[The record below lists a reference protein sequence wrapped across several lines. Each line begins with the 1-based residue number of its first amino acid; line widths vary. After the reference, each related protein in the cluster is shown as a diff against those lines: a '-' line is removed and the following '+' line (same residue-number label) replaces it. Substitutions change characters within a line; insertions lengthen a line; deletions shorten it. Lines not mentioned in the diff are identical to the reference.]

1 MLELTIFV
9 QSHQILL
16 VSGVKLYM
24 TLLKEYVVF
33 WQAGGRGQEHG

>member
-16 VSGVKLYM
+16 VGGAKLYM
-24 TLLKEYVVF
+24 TLLKKYMVF
-33 WQAGGRGQEHG
+33 WLAGGRGPGHG

>member
-16 VSGVKLYM
+16 VGGAKLYM

-33 WQAGGRGQEHG
+33 WLADG

>member
-16 VSGVKLYM
+16 VGGVKLYM
-24 TLLKEYVVF
+24 MLLKEYVVF
-33 WQAGGRGQEHG
+33 WVAGGQGPGHG

>member
-9 QSHQILL
+9 QSQQILL
-16 VSGVKLYM
+16 EGGAKLYM

-33 WQAGGRGQEHG
+33 WLAGGQGPGHG

>member
-16 VSGVKLYM
+16 VGGAKLYM
-24 TLLKEYVVF
+24 TLLKEHVVF
-33 WQAGGRGQEHG
+33 WLTGGRGLGHG